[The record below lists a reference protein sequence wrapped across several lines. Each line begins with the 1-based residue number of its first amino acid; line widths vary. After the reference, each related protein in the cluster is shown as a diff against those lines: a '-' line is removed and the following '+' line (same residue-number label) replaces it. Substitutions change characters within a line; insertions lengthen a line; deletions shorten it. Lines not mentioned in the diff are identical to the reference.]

1 MQLKRTAQK
10 QLTMRFEPG
19 AVIAQYTK
27 FFTIVD
33 FSSSLGM
40 NKWTAVYHGENR
52 PVASRGAVIRNPGRA
67 KENPW
72 KAWQPPRVYHKLT
85 AMKVYLQAFAF

>member
-52 PVASRGAVIRNPGRA
+52 PVASRGAVIKNPGRA
-67 KENPW
+67 QEIPGEPGNPLGLNT
-72 KAWQPPRVYHKLT
+72 HCC
-85 AMKVYLQAFAF
+85 

>member
-52 PVASRGAVIRNPGRA
+52 PVASRGSVIRNPGRA
-67 KENPW
+67 REIPGEPGK
-72 KAWQPPRVYHKLT
+72 QPGLT
-85 AMKVYLQAFAF
+85 IN

>member
-1 MQLKRTAQK
+1 
-10 QLTMRFEPG
+10 MRFEPG

-52 PVASRGAVIRNPGRA
+52 PVASRGAVIRNPWRTQEIPG
-67 KENPW
+67 EPGNPLNLDL
-72 KAWQPPRVYHKLT
+72 P
-85 AMKVYLQAFAF
+85 